1 MLMRSPTRWA
11 RPKLVRPPG
20 FILPCQPTLAAKV
33 PTGDGWIHELK
44 HDGFR
49 IIAHKDG
56 ERVHLWS
63 RNGRD
68 RTGDFV
74 AIADAVR
81 ASGRPASFSRASPS
95 SPTRCRPGTDGCT
108 SSNTTAS
115 ASSPI

>member
-1 MLMRSPTRWA
+1 MLMRTAYRWA

-20 FILPCQPTLAAKV
+20 FILPCQPVLATKV
-33 PTGDGWIHELK
+33 PTGDGWLHELK

-56 ERVHLWS
+56 GRVHLWS

-81 ASGRPASFSRASPS
+81 ALPASRIVLDG
-95 SPTRCRPGTDGCT
+95 PGSC
-108 SSNTTAS
+108 S
-115 ASSPI
+115 